1 MRPKDILQVGPLQG
15 GRITLYRE
23 KIFLDVRSNEHTCSV
38 EGVAQRGRS
47 HANEPNNS
55 HTLGEH
61 QQLFRSR
68 ERVCTHVVDGRI
80 RDFRAIPVDFA
91 RIPCFLSGLHSPPV
105 GGRNAHS
112 YRADTE
118 VSAQLRWNLSGTFTI
133 FRFHH
138 PKF

>member
-1 MRPKDILQVGPLQG
+1 MEILQGLRSFLCEVVADG
-15 GRITLYRE
+15 E
-23 KIFLDVRSNEHTCSV
+23 KSIGASPRDDAANRLMQS
-38 EGVAQRGRS
+38 
-47 HANEPNNS
+47 NEPNNS